1 LTVSSHAGI
10 INSNVLQGEE
20 KQMTTSNPES
30 KSLFDRMV
38 RAAKLDVNLYEEVEH
53 DTKANWQAFWAVAIT
68 SLATGLGT
76 AIGSLGDHRPIWFLW
91 GLLIG
96 LGVAIAGWLIW
107 SLLTYA
113 IGLTIF
119 KGPETEADY
128 GQLLRTIGFSNSPG
142 VFRFFSFIPFIGGI
156 ISFVATVWAL
166 VAGVIAVRQALDFST
181 WRAIGTC
188 LIGWLIYILIV
199 FLIPGLVIGSNVLF

>member
-1 LTVSSHAGI
+1 MA
-10 INSNVLQGEE
+10 
-20 KQMTTSNPES
+20 TSNPES

-38 RAAKLDVNLYEEVEH
+38 RAAKLDVNLYEEVEA
-53 DTKANWQAFWAVAIT
+53 DTKANWQAFWAVVVA

-96 LGVAIAGWLIW
+96 VGVALLGWLLW
-107 SLLTYA
+107 ALLTYA
-113 IGLTIF
+113 IGVTIF
-119 KGPETEADY
+119 KGPQTEADY

-142 VFRFFSFIPFIGGI
+142 VLRFFSFIPFIGWL
-156 ISFVATVWAL
+156 ISLVATVWAL

-188 LIGWLIYILIV
+188 LIGGLIYILIV
-199 FLIPGLVIGSNVLF
+199 FLIPGFVIGRNIFF